1 MRSFPVIGSKSEVL
15 DQDQKT
21 NKSVTVVFIAS
32 WSSIVCRG
40 IRLGSFVV
48 VVTCRSNR
56 ARCENVGIIR
66 DFLVSADADI
76 ELEQFS
82 TTESS
87 TADSNRRLNQVKDR
101 QTTNLKDIAYP

>member
-1 MRSFPVIGSKSEVL
+1 MIGSKSEVL

-32 WSSIVCRG
+32 WSSIVCSG
-40 IRLGSFVV
+40 IRGSFVV
-48 VVTCRSNR
+48 VVSCRSNR
-56 ARCENVGIIR
+56 VRCENVGIIR

>member
-1 MRSFPVIGSKSEVL
+1 MIGSKSEVL

-32 WSSIVCRG
+32 WSSIVCSG

-56 ARCENVGIIR
+56 ARCENVGIIS
-66 DFLVSADADI
+66 LVSADADI

>member
-1 MRSFPVIGSKSEVL
+1 MF
-15 DQDQKT
+15 
-21 NKSVTVVFIAS
+21 
-32 WSSIVCRG
+32 
-40 IRLGSFVV
+40 

-56 ARCENVGIIR
+56 VRCENVGIIR

-87 TADSNRRLNQVKDR
+87 TADTNRRLN
-101 QTTNLKDIAYP
+101 